1 MGMGELFGKAVKTT
15 GDAKRE
21 SGENITWADVDYDTL
36 RSSRL
41 SHPSITGWD
50 MRGRDDTAN
59 IKVND
64 SKGGVG
70 GWVFPSTLEVRQSL
84 KSAGDA
90 VESIRN
96 VVDPYTGFSEAFRSN
111 ESTPLPHVVEMK
123 QSGAL
128 GPMLGSSF
136 SPVSQARDL
145 GKEDNTTEYMG
156 RPLSDDDD
164 DSPRVGQIL

>member
-1 MGMGELFGKAVKTT
+1 MCFGDLFKKAVKTT

-21 SGENITWADVDYDTL
+21 SGEAITWADVDYDKL
-36 RSSRL
+36 RASRL
-41 SHPSITGWD
+41 SNPNITSWD
-50 MRGRDDTAN
+50 ARPRAGGTSAAHQATN

-96 VVDPYTGFSEAFRSN
+96 VIDPYTGFSEAFMSN
-111 ESTPLPHVVEMK
+111 QSTPLP
-123 QSGAL
+123 
-128 GPMLGSSF
+128 SSQRSV
-136 SPVSQARDL
+136 SPISQARDSF
-145 GKEDNTTEYMG
+145 KEDSATQYMG

-164 DSPRVGQIL
+164 NSPKVGQIL

>member
-1 MGMGELFGKAVKTT
+1 MGFGDLFKKAVKTT

-21 SGENITWADVDYDTL
+21 SGENITWADVDYDKL
-36 RSSRL
+36 RASRL
-41 SHPSITGWD
+41 SNPNITSWD
-50 MRGRDDTAN
+50 ARPRAGGTSAAHQATN

-96 VVDPYTGFSEAFRSN
+96 VIDPYTGFSEAFMSN
-111 ESTPLPHVVEMK
+111 QSTPLP
-123 QSGAL
+123 
-128 GPMLGSSF
+128 SSQRSV
-136 SPVSQARDL
+136 SPISQARDSF
-145 GKEDNTTEYMG
+145 KEDNTTEYMG

-164 DSPRVGQIL
+164 DSPNVGQIL